1 MSAESKMS
9 LTHDEIDELFNSAN
23 EAEGEISDF
32 VSDLYDQWEKKSWL
46 SEKQISALRKIAE
59 NVEDRR

>member
-1 MSAESKMS
+1 MEKMS

>member
-1 MSAESKMS
+1 MPAESKMS